1 MDVMDRVLGDRGNTY
16 CSASLATSL
25 AVSSE
30 HEVQQVVTALADL
43 RLVSAM
49 RHSMLVVRP

>member
-16 CSASLATSL
+16 CSACLATSL
-25 AVSSE
+25 AVTSE
-30 HEVQQVVTALADL
+30 HEVQEVVTALADL

-49 RHSMLVVRP
+49 RQSMLVVRP